1 MSYETVETEV
11 KGAVG
16 IVRLNRP
23 ESLNAFNTQMR
34 RDLVAAAAE
43 MEAQDSVRAVILT
56 GEGRAFSAG
65 ADLKET
71 SGLRAKSVE
80 RVLVEEY
87 KPGILAIAESNKP
100 WIAAVAG
107 PASGIGAAYAQ
118 ACDLMI
124 MGEGAYIYMAFAAI
138 ALVPDGGNSYQLVR
152 QLGYRR
158 AFQVIAEGQK
168 IPADK
173 CLDWGLANRVVADES
188 LQDEALA
195 WAEQMAAAAPLALR
209 NVKRIL
215 RAATE
220 QNLSSVIND
229 EAVRQNECITSKDFA
244 EGVSAFFE
252 KRAPAFKG
260 Q

>member
-1 MSYETVETEV
+1 MSYETIETEV
-11 KGAVG
+11 SGAVG

-23 ESLNAFNTQMR
+23 DSLNAFTTQMR
-34 RDLVAAAAE
+34 RDFVAAAAE
-43 MEAQDSVRAVILT
+43 MEENPAVRAVILT
-56 GEGRAFSAG
+56 GQGRAFSAG

-71 SGLRAKSVE
+71 SGLREKTVE

-87 KPGILAIAESNKP
+87 KPGILSIANSNKT
-100 WIAAVAG
+100 WIAAVTG
-107 PASGIGAAYAQ
+107 PASGIGAAFAQ

-124 MGEGAYIYMAFAAI
+124 MGQGAYIYMAFAAI

-168 IPADK
+168 IPAER
-173 CLDWGLANRVVADES
+173 CLEWGLANRVVADEA

-195 WAEQMAAAAPLALR
+195 WAKQMAQAAPLALR

-220 QNLSSVIND
+220 QDLSTVIND

-260 Q
+260 H